1 MDKTDK
7 LSERLK
13 MLMINNVE
21 KIRNKKETDIIKSD
35 KQSSPMSI
43 PRLMS
48 ETKKDESLAIRNELE
63 KKDMELQNEL
73 IPILE
78 NPKSPSLSSVAS
90 DKPKDCNPATY
101 HGLHEWHKYMFEKL
115 GWMMLS
121 INKGNQNP
129 EKITSYKN
137 SIDLLLCALDKKI
150 TNDSLLRFLFF
161 ICD

>member
-1 MDKTDK
+1 
-7 LSERLK
+7 
-13 MLMINNVE
+13 MISVIFYFYS
-21 KIRNKKETDIIKSD
+21 KNKKTKDTQLKD
-35 KQSSPMSI
+35 KKNNINYNLLDLFDNSSKTQKKI
-43 PRLMS
+43 T

-115 GWMMLS
+115 GWMFLT

-137 SIDLLLCALDKKI
+137 
-150 TNDSLLRFLFF
+150 
-161 ICD
+161 